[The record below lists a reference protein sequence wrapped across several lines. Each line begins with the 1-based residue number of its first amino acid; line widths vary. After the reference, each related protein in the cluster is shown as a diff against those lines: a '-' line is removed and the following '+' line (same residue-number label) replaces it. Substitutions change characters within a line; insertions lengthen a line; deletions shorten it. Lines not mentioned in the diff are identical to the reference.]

1 MLKAGRS
8 MNFDAETDL
17 VGVASHAR
25 RAAAQDVKRFA
36 TEVLVAA
43 GTDPAV
49 AESVSSSLTETSL
62 RGVDSH
68 GIRLLLH
75 YARVVTT
82 GRINPHP
89 QLNFAQSGPATGT
102 VDGDHGFGHHA
113 SFFAIA
119 KATAL
124 CSDTGIAAVSV
135 INSSH
140 FGSAGTYVLAAAEQG
155 FVALGMCN
163 SDSFVLPHDGVGP
176 FHGTNPLAFA
186 APVSGHKPLL
196 VDMATSVIPWNRV
209 QDLMNEGLPL
219 PPDVSVDKSGSP
231 TTNAAES
238 AALLPLGGIR
248 YGYKGAALASMI
260 EIFSAVLTG
269 MPHCSR
275 LLGMAGPDLSTHR
288 RLGHFFI
295 VIDPKRF
302 VAVETYDWAMKAYL
316 QDLRAQASRP
326 GTKVMAPGDR
336 EWSVEEERSRQGIP
350 IADQL
355 RADLDELADQWKVKP
370 LQFDSASQ

>member
-1 MLKAGRS
+1 MS
-8 MNFDAETDL
+8 FDAETDS
-17 VGVASHAR
+17 VGVALHAR
-25 RAAAQDVKRFA
+25 RAAAQNVRRFA
-36 TEVLVAA
+36 TEILVAA
-43 GTDPAV
+43 GTDAAV
-49 AESVSSSLTETSL
+49 AASVSSSLTETSL

-75 YARVVTT
+75 YAKVVKS

-89 QLNFAQSGPATGT
+89 QLNFTASGPATGI
-102 VDGDHGFGHHA
+102 VDADNGFGHHA

-119 KATAL
+119 QATAL
-124 CSDTGIAAVSV
+124 SRETGIAAVSV

-140 FGSAGTYVLAAAEQG
+140 FGSAGTYVLAAAEEG
-155 FVALGMCN
+155 FVAIGMCN

-209 QDLMNEGLPL
+209 QDLLNEGLRL
-219 PPDVSVDKSGSP
+219 PPDVSVDKHGSP
-231 TTNAAES
+231 TVDPAES

-275 LLGMAGPDLSTHR
+275 LLSMAGPDLSTYR

-302 VAVETYDWAMKAYL
+302 VAPETYDWAMNAYL
-316 QDLRAQASRP
+316 HDLRTQTSRP
-326 GTKVMAPGDR
+326 GTTVMAPGDR
-336 EWSVEEERSRQGIP
+336 EWKVAEERGSNGIP

-355 RADLDELADQWKVKP
+355 RADLDELADQWGVDR
-370 LQFDSASQ
+370 LQFASV